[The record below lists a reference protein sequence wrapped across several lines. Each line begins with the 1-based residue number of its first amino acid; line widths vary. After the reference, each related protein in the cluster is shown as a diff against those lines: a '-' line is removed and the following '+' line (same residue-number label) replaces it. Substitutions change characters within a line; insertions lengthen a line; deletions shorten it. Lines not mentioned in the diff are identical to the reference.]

1 MEGGQGKVEFLYD
14 SINGC
19 QYACKHLKNIDDEE
33 DVSRFL
39 KEIKIIEKI
48 NHPNVIRILKSGKDL
63 EGPYYHMPKYAT
75 SLLSY
80 LDENLFQ
87 DFSKQF
93 RILTQIIAGVKAL
106 HENGIIHR
114 DLKPANILLN
124 NYDDVVICDFG
135 FSKDM
140 TSDSTSLT
148 ITGDAFGT
156 EGYIS
161 PEQRFDSKNVDYRT
175 DIFALGVILYDITGV
190 NNRYNTEDVLKR
202 VAAKAA
208 SPDRDDRY
216 KDITE
221 FEKAINEAYN
231 YLLQKANA
239 IAVDTI
245 ITNIATGSYS
255 NEVLIEYIK
264 RVIESK
270 NYTPGQACDLLTGL
284 SEKQYLYV
292 ENNDFDLCMDLH
304 RLVWDDYKDTWGNNY
319 LEVDSMVDTAKQ
331 LLRVCESSKIK
342 GYILSKLSE
351 FALSGNRYKAME
363 FIADSLSKLSGDSA
377 FKSAFL
383 SYANKSHVRSNF
395 KIIGRECPSW
405 I

>member
-1 MEGGQGKVEFLYD
+1 MEGGQGRVDFLYD
-14 SINGC
+14 SINNRE
-19 QYACKHLKNIDDEE
+19 YACKHLLNVSDSEAI
-33 DVSRFL
+33 SRFI

-48 NHPNVIRILKSGKDL
+48 NHPNVIKIFDPDEDS
-63 EGPYYHMPKYAT
+63 EGFYYCMPKYAA

-80 LDENLFQ
+80 LNEDLFQ
-87 DFSKQF
+87 DFSKQY

-106 HENGIIHR
+106 HDNGIIHR

-135 FSKDM
+135 FSKDI

-148 ITGDAFGT
+148 ITGDAFGS

-161 PEQRFDSKNVDYRT
+161 PEQRVDSKHVDYRS
-175 DIFALGVILYDITGV
+175 DIFALGVILRDITGL
-190 NNRYNTEDVLKR
+190 NQSYNTEEVIKR
-202 VAAKAA
+202 IATKAA
-208 SPDRDDRY
+208 SPSKDDRY

-221 FEKAINEAYN
+221 FWKAVTAAYD
-231 YLLQKANA
+231 YLLQKGDA
-239 IAVDTI
+239 IEVDTI

-255 NEVLIEYIK
+255 DEVLIEYIN

-292 ENNDFDLCMDLH
+292 ENNDFDLCMNLH
-304 RLVWDDYKDTWGNNY
+304 RQVWEDYKNTWTGKY
-319 LEVDSMVDTAKQ
+319 LEVDEMVDISKH
-331 LLRVCESSKIK
+331 LIGISESSRTKAF
-342 GYILSKLSE
+342 ILASLSS
-351 FALSGNRYKAME
+351 FAYNGNSYDAMKYV
-363 FIADSLSKLSGDSA
+363 ADSLSKMSGDSE

-383 SYANKSHVRSNF
+383 LYASRSQVKSNYKR
-395 KIIGRECPSW
+395 IGRVCPTW